1 MVEFG
6 RLVLK
11 VLLPSFLLSWGIK
24 AIAPQF
30 GIAPDLTNALLFVL
44 IPPGAIA
51 VWLTWQALQSRGTEQ

>member
-11 VLLPSFLLSWGIK
+11 VLVPSFLLSWAIK

-30 GIAPDLTNALLFVL
+30 SIAPDLTPALLLVL
-44 IPPGAIA
+44 IPPVAIA
-51 VWLTWQALQSRGTEQ
+51 LWLVAQEWGSEP

>member
-30 GIAPDLTNALLFVL
+30 GIAPDLTNVLLLVL
-44 IPPGAIA
+44 IPPVAIA
-51 VWLTWQALQSRGTEQ
+51 VWLTWQGLQGQESDQ